1 MAFVADSMKRLF
13 DVVLSLVGLLLVAPL
28 LLLIAVLIKLASPG
42 PILYRGVR
50 VGQLGR
56 PFRILKFRTMVVD
69 AERRGGSATAED
81 DPRVTSIG
89 KLLRRYKLDELPQLG
104 NVLLGDMSFVG
115 PRPEIQKYIDRYT
128 QEEKGILKLRPGIT
142 DWASI
147 WNSNEAAV
155 LEGSND
161 PEGTYEELILPT
173 KIALQLKYLQDHSF
187 VTDLKILFHT
197 FAKLLR
203 EDWVPQ
209 ELQSYGKVQAYR
221 VVASETSP

>member
-1 MAFVADSMKRLF
+1 MPFVADSMKRLF

-42 PILYRGVR
+42 PILYRGMR
-50 VGQLGR
+50 VGQFGR

-104 NVLLGDMSFVG
+104 NVLMGDMSFVG
-115 PRPEIQKYIDRYT
+115 PRPEIQKYIERYT

-142 DWASI
+142 DWASLRFH
-147 WNSNEAAV
+147 NEGEILRGQA
-155 LEGSND
+155 D
-161 PEGTYEELILPT
+161 PDRAYAELIRP
-173 KIALQLKYLQDHSF
+173 
-187 VTDLKILFHT
+187 
-197 FAKLLR
+197 
-203 EDWVPQ
+203 
-209 ELQSYGKVQAYR
+209 
-221 VVASETSP
+221 SEAGGATGQ